1 MPTSFLG
8 PSLFLPQEGPCE
20 RGYLV
25 SIMVRLG
32 TTLTLSRADTP
43 LARARRIAR
52 NNSRYRRHCAHGHTA
67 VLSFNVP
74 LLLQSLREIFASVCD
89 QSYLMIESLLFHK
102 ILKLIVSIRIFWIAT
117 NWNSNYGLVGK
128 GEELFLERG
137 TNSLLTAQ
145 KKRGGITWT
154 VFLYSPLFAI
164 GETAFRFKLR
174 NCF

>member
-1 MPTSFLG
+1 MPRYQNGETGYNSHPFL
-8 PSLFLPQEGPCE
+8 
-20 RGYLV
+20 
-25 SIMVRLG
+25 
-32 TTLTLSRADTP
+32 ADTP
-43 LARARRIAR
+43 LARAGRIAQ

-67 VLSFNVP
+67 ILSFNVP

-102 ILKLIVSIRIFWIAT
+102 IIKLIVSIRIFWIAT

-145 KKRGGITWT
+145 KKRGGIT
-154 VFLYSPLFAI
+154 
-164 GETAFRFKLR
+164 
-174 NCF
+174 